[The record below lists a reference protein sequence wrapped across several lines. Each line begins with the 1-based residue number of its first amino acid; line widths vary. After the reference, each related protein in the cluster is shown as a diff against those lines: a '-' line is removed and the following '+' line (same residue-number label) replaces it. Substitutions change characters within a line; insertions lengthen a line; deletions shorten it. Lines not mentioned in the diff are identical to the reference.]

1 MNGAGVKL
9 ERLPK
14 PKIRFTT
21 AAFHRYGER
30 RAILASIQ
38 LGPPDLLQFSG
49 NDASLQSSF
58 ARFGD
63 LTLSSAFQPIFSFSH
78 HRPIGY
84 EALLRAYDPARNEVE
99 PLKVLNRSK
108 ARGRWNNLERGVQLL
123 HASNFV
129 RVANAHQ
136 RLFLNT
142 RPEGFIIS
150 EGYRRLVEDTL
161 ARLQLPPQ
169 RIVLEVLETPN
180 GNIERLID
188 GIASFRQQ
196 GFLIALDDFGAGH
209 SNIDRVWQL
218 QPDIVK
224 LDRSVIAQAAREPR
238 VARVLP
244 RLVSLLHETGALVLV
259 EGVETQ
265 FEALLSMECDA
276 DFVQGF
282 YFARPA
288 PGSVDEES
296 CRAVMDSL
304 SEMFRARVEVNTR
317 AKTTLLSTYAVALQT
332 AAEKF
337 CAGID
342 LPHASENLLRLE
354 GAVRCFLLDARAFQ
368 IGDDVKAAQP
378 CISAPNL
385 SQSTAEPSGYCWD
398 RRPYFRNAI
407 SELGKVQ
414 ITEPYLSINGVHLCV
429 TFSIAISAN
438 GSVWVMCVDTDWRHI
453 AGRYDLGNAATN
465 MR

>member
-1 MNGAGVKL
+1 MEHTVRA
-9 ERLPK
+9 
-14 PKIRFTT
+14 
-21 AAFHRYGER
+21 HRS
-30 RAILASIQ
+30 ILASTQ

-49 NDASLQSSF
+49 NDVSLRSPF

-84 EALLRAYDPARNEVE
+84 EALLRAYDPFDNAVG
-99 PLKVLNRSK
+99 PLTVLNRPV
-108 ARGRWNNLERGVQLL
+108 APGRWDNLDRGVQLL

-129 RVANAHQ
+129 RVADEHQ

-150 EGYRRLVEDTL
+150 EAYRRLVEDTL
-161 ARLQLPPQ
+161 AHLQLTPQ

-180 GNIERLID
+180 GNIERLVE
-188 GIASFRQQ
+188 GITSFRQQ

-244 RLVSLLHETGALVLV
+244 RLVSLLHETGALVLI

-288 PGSVDEES
+288 PGTVDEES
-296 CRAVMDSL
+296 CRAVMDL
-304 SEMFRARVEVNTR
+304 ISEMFRARVELNART
-317 AKTTLLSTYAVALQT
+317 KTTLLSAYTIALQ
-332 AAEKF
+332 AAAARF

-342 LPHASENLLRLE
+342 LPRATEDLLRLE
-354 GAVRCFLLDARAFQ
+354 GAARCFLLDDLGYQ
-368 IGDDVKAAQP
+368 IGDDIKAVQP
-378 CISAPNL
+378 CTSALNL
-385 SQSTAEPSGYCWD
+385 SQSTADPAGSCWD
-398 RRPYFRNAI
+398 RRPYFRDAI
-407 SELGKVQ
+407 SEPGTVQ
-414 ITEPYLSINGVHLCV
+414 ISEPYLSINGVHLCV
-429 TFSIAISAN
+429 TFSIAISAR
-438 GSVWVMCVDTDWRHI
+438 GSMWVLCADADWQHM
-453 AGRYDLGNAATN
+453 AGRYDLGNAVSWN
-465 MR
+465 R